1 MIGSGG
7 FERVD
12 GDVGGHSEGEGVEEG
27 SARVFL
33 HRTKLYLILR

>member
-27 SARVFL
+27 SVRVFCIGPNY
-33 HRTKLYLILR
+33 TLILR